1 MLTIYT
7 CKHEYLGSGVCPDC
21 NKKSILEN
29 KPTFQEGQEVLVAFR
44 DCEDK
49 RKATVVA
56 SGEHFTCVEI
66 PIGDSGLGTKEIV
79 ENERVFTLD
88 YANIK
93 QGDTVQASCGHI
105 GKVIGFY
112 QFYRTADSGIRV
124 RTVNG
129 FEFGCKREDFKV
141 LKTIKIGEFDVPE
154 PLREA
159 PEKGTKVYIAYIYP
173 YKEINWFLYT
183 NGTLHEVYLQRGL
196 LHLTAEAATLH
207 AKALLTFTTMEHLR

>member
-1 MLTIYT
+1 MF
-7 CKHEYLGSGVCPDC
+7 E
-21 NKKSILEN
+21 
-29 KPTFQEGQEVLVAFR
+29 EGQEVLVAFR
-44 DCEDK
+44 DDSNK
-49 RKATVVA
+49 YQATVIA

-66 PIGDSGLGTKEIV
+66 LIGDSGLGTKEIV
-79 ENERVFTLD
+79 ENERVFALD

-112 QFYRTADSGIRV
+112 QFYKTSDSGIRV

-154 PLREA
+154 PIREFPTEETTIYA
-159 PEKGTKVYIAYIYP
+159 PRLATKDWGASSMYNVDSFSLSYP
-173 YKEINWFLYT
+173 VAARFKLLLE
-183 NGTLHEVYLQRGL
+183 EGL
-196 LHLTAEAATLH
+196 CHLTAEAATLH
-207 AKALLTFTTMEHLR
+207 AKALLTFTTKELPSETNK